1 MEKKTIKLGGGFNL
15 TKLMQMGSIKPDC
28 SVCATIGIKGAR
40 LSVKL
45 ESDINNPLNICIG
58 FYNEA
63 LSGCF
68 AICEGYAV
76 ATNEAAFIFDE
87 SFAPELGS
95 LESNYYRLCI
105 AIEYENHYSCFYVQ
119 SKNYV
124 PVSSGDDYR
133 GSLCTSEKS
142 GKTLAAYFSKGGRLS
157 AKIVDSAKFYNDFYK
172 MEILSLTKTESGI
185 ELKISCKT
193 SDIQLVEFYCVSFNG
208 ITSMPLEITA
218 RKDNILTA
226 ELRFN
231 TLLGYDSTQYIFK
244 AKVNGIS
251 VETKWSAGVEING
264 CSLYEPIT
272 FDVDGQKGC
281 ISCADAKNTF
291 EFNYV
296 EKYYSAVFSI
306 IVAVY
311 NTEQFVAEAIESVLA
326 QKTSSISKAISEDKT
341 TVYGSIYELILV
353 DDGSTDSSGEICD
366 RYAERYPQIK
376 VIHKENGGVSS
387 ARNMGIDAAGG
398 KYLNFL
404 DSDDKFSDNVLSEC
418 FDFFE
423 KHYDEVNII
432 SMPIKFFEKRSGDH
446 WLNYKFENGNRI
458 IDFNKEVDKPIL
470 SSSSSIFKS
479 DIIKKHLHFDTKLT
493 TGEDCKFIYSI
504 IFASEPKSGVVSK
517 CTYWYRKRS
526 RGESSALDNNIKTR
540 NHYIEYMTELL
551 NWYVECSEKYYG
563 KVPRFVQYT
572 LAQFLQWR
580 FIQDGNA
587 AEARSVL
594 SNEEFDQYKNRII
607 ALLQYIDDD
616 IILGQKKI
624 WREQKMFMCTL
635 KHQCKPQ
642 KYFIDNDIFYF
653 INGRKIVNASTCY
666 WNIDFLKIEN
676 GKLYIDGFNMS
687 FESNQKIFIC
697 VNGEFISLSKKGRS
711 KSVFSLGEEIFWGF
725 DFEFNYLLD
734 DSAAQYDI
742 GFYELIDDHYIQ
754 KKEIRFGKF
763 SPIGKKY
770 KKSYFV
776 SEKWIARM
784 NGITLEIKNIS
795 SSANT
800 IVEALAGAMSY
811 EKEFIN
817 EICKSADYSNPKIK
831 EAVELR
837 QKLFPLKLFYSK
849 ITHKQI
855 WLVSDRVNMA
865 GDNGEAFFLYLQ
877 QINDPD
883 IDVYF
888 VINDNCD
895 DYERMKQYGKV
906 IVQNSNE
913 HKMMHCLA
921 DCVISSQI
929 DEYVITPFYHE
940 NTTEVFRDIVYSP
953 HYIFLQHGVTKD
965 DLSDWLNKY
974 KKNLSGFV
982 TAAYPEYQS
991 IIDYDYDYTKKEVW
1005 LTGFPRHDRLYRDEK
1020 NYITIMPTWRKY
1032 LSRPSDDDP
1041 DISVLSDG
1049 FSSSDYF
1056 NFYNRLIND
1065 ERLISAASEYGYKI
1079 CFMPHPNIM
1088 HNLNDFNHNPSVLFF
1103 GTEKPYREIY
1113 AESKLVMTDYSSSV
1127 MDFAYLRKPIVYCQF
1142 DKERFFAGDHVY
1154 VEGYFDYETDGFGE
1168 VTYDL
1173 ESVVNVMIE
1182 YMKNGCELKSDYR
1195 ERMDKFFAF
1204 NDKNSCERVYRKIK
1218 ELFIN

>member
-45 ESDINNPLNICIG
+45 ESNINNPLNICIG
-58 FYNEA
+58 FYDEA

-87 SFAPELGS
+87 SFAPELGG
-95 LESNYYRLCI
+95 LESNHYRLCI

-281 ISCADAKNTF
+281 ISCAGSKNTF

-311 NTEQFVAEAIESVLA
+311 NTELFVAEAIESVLA
-326 QKTSSISKAISEDKT
+326 QKTASISKAISEDKT

-418 FDFFE
+418 FAFFE

-432 SMPIKFFEKRSGDH
+432 TFPIMFFDAAKGDH
-446 WLNYKFENGNRI
+446 WQNYKFSDGSRI
-458 IDFNKEVDKPIL
+458 IDCVQERDKTL
-470 SSSSSIFKS
+470 QFVNASIFKS
-479 DIIKKHLHFDTKLT
+479 DAVRDGFRFDTELR
-493 TGEDCKFIYSI
+493 TGEDVKYIYSI
-504 IFASEPKSGVVSK
+504 LFGTISKIGVLNTCK
-517 CTYWYRKRS
+517 YWYRR
-526 RGESSALDNNIKTR
+526 RQEGEESAIQTVKLTR
-540 NHYIEYMTELL
+540 EFYFEKLTKLSNWLIEESERNFGEIPAYI
-551 NWYVECSEKYYG
+551 
-563 KVPRFVQYT
+563 QYT
-572 LAQFLQWR
+572 IAQDLQWR
-580 FIQDGNA
+580 IIQDGDGA
-587 AEARSVL
+587 IAKSIITD
-594 SNEEFDQYKNRII
+594 EEYKEYKQNLMR
-607 ALLQYIDDD
+607 LLQYIGTD
-616 IILGQKKI
+616 IILEQRKI
-624 WREQKMFMCTL
+624 WREQKFFMCML
-635 KHQCKPQ
+635 KYQCEPQ
-642 KYFIDNDIFYF
+642 KYFMDDDVVYYF
-653 INGRKIVNASTCY
+653 NGNRITEASTCY
-666 WNIDFLKIEN
+666 WKIDFLKIEE
-676 GKLYIDGFNMS
+676 GRIYIDGFNMS
-687 FESNQKIFIC
+687 FEENQEIFIC
-697 VNGEFISLSKKGRS
+697 VNGEYIKLSKKERN
-711 KSVFSLGEEIFWGF
+711 KSVYSLGEEIFFSFAF
-725 DFEFNYLLD
+725 DFDYPLD
-734 DSAAQYDI
+734 ANVSQYTI
-742 GFYELIDDHYIQ
+742 GFYELIDGHYIQ
-754 KKEIRFGKF
+754 KKDIRFGKF

-776 SEKWIARM
+776 SEKWIVRM
-784 NGITLEIKNIS
+784 NGFSLEIKNIS
-795 SSANT
+795 CSTDSV
-800 IVEALAGAMSY
+800 VEALSGALDY
-811 EKEFIN
+811 EKDFIA
-817 EICKSADYSNPKIK
+817 EICSSKDYSRPEVK
-831 EAVELR
+831 EAVEIR
-837 QKLFPLKLFYSK
+837 QKIFPISMFYNK
-849 ITHKQI
+849 TPHKQI
-855 WLVSDRVNMA
+855 WLVSDRLNMA

-888 VINDNCD
+888 VIGDECE

-906 IVQNSNE
+906 LVQNTAE
-913 HKMMHCLA
+913 YRMVHLLA
-921 DCVISSQI
+921 DYIISAQAL
-929 DEYVITPFYHE
+929 EYIFNPFS
-940 NTTEVFRDIVYSP
+940 NDKTTDIFRDMLANP
-953 HYIFLQHGVTKD
+953 KFIFLQHGIIKD

-974 KKNLSGFV
+974 NKNIRGFI
-982 TAAYPEYQS
+982 TSAFPEYQS
-991 IIDYDYDYTKKEVW
+991 ILEYDYFYAEKEVW
-1005 LTGFPRHDRLYRDEK
+1005 LTGLPRHDRLYDDPK
-1020 NYITIMPTWRKY
+1020 QYVTIMPTWRKY
-1032 LSRPSDDDP
+1032 LSE
-1041 DISVLSDG
+1041 DISEGITTVSKN
-1049 FSSSDYF
+1049 FNKSEYF
-1056 NFYNRLIND
+1056 NFYNKLLNDKRL
-1065 ERLISAASEYGYKI
+1065 LAAAKENGYTI
-1079 CFMPHPNIM
+1079 CFRPHPYIM
-1088 HNLNDFNHNPSVLFF
+1088 DSLQAFDRDPDVVFF
-1103 GTEKPYREIY
+1103 EADKPYREVY
-1113 AESKLVMTDYSSSV
+1113 AESNLVVTDYSSSV
-1127 MDFAYLRKPIVYCQF
+1127 MDFAYLRKPVVYCQF
-1142 DKERFFAGDHVY
+1142 DRDEFFSGKHTY
-1154 VEGYFDYETDGFGE
+1154 VEGYYDYETDGFGE
-1168 VTYDL
+1168 LVFDL
-1173 ESVVNVMIE
+1173 DSVVALIIE
-1182 YMKNGCELKSDYR
+1182 YMENGCRLKPVYR

-1204 NDKNSCERVYRKIK
+1204 NDKNNCERVYKKIK
-1218 ELFIN
+1218 EI